1 MKMKKLLL
9 PALALFSCLS
19 AEAQFT
25 DLGGQKAGDSKGN
38 WYIGVGSGFHTN
50 FMRYSDLDEDYYP
63 DSKNLNSGVFNV
75 FFQYEF
81 GKKRIFAI
89 RPEIALLR
97 RGGRLNN
104 IGSNVYD
111 YEASGLNDIHY
122 TLKARYVDIRVPLI
136 YNFLDADSKIRP
148 YVYIAPALGFATR
161 GTIRMQE
168 DDVDGFYYGYGMD
181 LSKANM
187 AGVYFS
193 GSIGVGAKYQFEI
206 AGNTFFVGL
215 EADYELGF
223 TDTYGS
229 KEKDGEATVNP
240 DLVEMEL
247 SKPGYE
253 LEGTRKFSGIEIK
266 ATLGVPFSVFKKKA
280 APAPTPVA
288 VTPAPQP
295 KPEPKPV
302 VKEKPCYTLE
312 EINDMMLRG
321 EPVEG
326 KTICAIDAIN
336 FDFGKSTIKRESHDY
351 LNKLANTLIRTNAKI
366 EVKGHTD
373 NVGTEEFNMKLSKD
387 RAKAVMDYLISRGVN
402 KNKLTYSYYG
412 MSRPLTTNDTEEG
425 RTMNRRVEFEI
436 LK

>member
-1 MKMKKLLL
+1 MSKKKVLL
-9 PALALFSCLS
+9 PVLALSFCLS

-25 DLGGQKAGDSKGN
+25 EQGGQEKISKGD
-38 WYIGVGSGFHTN
+38 WYVGVGGGFHTN

-81 GKKRIFAI
+81 GNKRQFAI

-97 RGGRLNN
+97 RGGKLVN
-104 IGSNVYD
+104 IRSNEPD
-111 YEASGLNDIHY
+111 FYEMEGIEDIHY
-122 TLKARYVDIRVPLI
+122 TLKSRYVDIRVPLI

-168 DDVDGFYYGYGMD
+168 DDVDGSYYGYGMD

-240 DLVEMEL
+240 DLVEMEW

-253 LEGTRKFSGIEIK
+253 LEGTRKFSGFEIK

-280 APAPTPVA
+280 APAPTPVT

-295 KPEPKPV
+295 KPESKPV

>member
-1 MKMKKLLL
+1 MKCSPYKVRARTARPGLRG
-9 PALALFSCLS
+9 
-19 AEAQFT
+19 EGVT
-25 DLGGQKAGDSKGN
+25 GVKG
-38 WYIGVGSGFHTN
+38 
-50 FMRYSDLDEDYYP
+50 R
-63 DSKNLNSGVFNV
+63 
-75 FFQYEF
+75 
-81 GKKRIFAI
+81 
-89 RPEIALLR
+89 
-97 RGGRLNN
+97 
-104 IGSNVYD
+104 
-111 YEASGLNDIHY
+111 
-122 TLKARYVDIRVPLI
+122 
-136 YNFLDADSKIRP
+136 
-148 YVYIAPALGFATR
+148 
-161 GTIRMQE
+161 
-168 DDVDGFYYGYGMD
+168 
-181 LSKANM
+181 
-187 AGVYFS
+187 
-193 GSIGVGAKYQFEI
+193 
-206 AGNTFFVGL
+206 
-215 EADYELGF
+215 
-223 TDTYGS
+223 
-229 KEKDGEATVNP
+229 KDGEAVVNP
-240 DLVEMEL
+240 DLVEIGW

-280 APAPTPVA
+280 APAPTRVA

-295 KPEPKPV
+295 KPEPV

-351 LNKLANTLIRTNAKI
+351 LNNLANTLIRTNAKI

-402 KNKLTYSYYG
+402 KSKLTYSYYG

>member
-1 MKMKKLLL
+1 MSKKKVLL
-9 PALALFSCLS
+9 PVLALSFCLS

-25 DLGGQKAGDSKGN
+25 EQGGQEKISKGD
-38 WYIGVGSGFHTN
+38 WYVGVGSGFHTN

-81 GKKRIFAI
+81 GNKRQFAI

-97 RGGRLNN
+97 RGGKLVN
-104 IGSNVYD
+104 IGSNEPD
-111 YEASGLNDIHY
+111 YEMEGIEDIHY
-122 TLKARYVDIRVPLI
+122 TLKSRYVDIRVPLI

-168 DDVDGFYYGYGMD
+168 DYVDGSYSGYGMD

-229 KEKDGEATVNP
+229 TEKDGEATVNP
-240 DLVEMEL
+240 DLVEMEW

-253 LEGTRKFSGIEIK
+253 LEGTRKFSGFEIK

-280 APAPTPVA
+280 APAPTPVT

-326 KTICAIDAIN
+326 KTICAVDAIN

>member
-1 MKMKKLLL
+1 MSKKKVLL
-9 PALALFSCLS
+9 PILALSFCLS
-19 AEAQFT
+19 AEAQFIEQ
-25 DLGGQKAGDSKGN
+25 GGQEKISKGD
-38 WYIGVGSGFHTN
+38 WYVGVGGGFHTN

-81 GKKRIFAI
+81 GNKRQFAI
-89 RPEIALLR
+89 RPEIAFLR
-97 RGGRLNN
+97 RGGKLVN
-104 IGSNVYD
+104 IRSNEPD
-111 YEASGLNDIHY
+111 FYELEGIEDIHY
-122 TLKARYVDIRVPLI
+122 TLKSRYVDIRVPLI

-148 YVYIAPALGFATR
+148 YVYIAPALGFATK

-168 DDVDGFYYGYGMD
+168 DYVDGSYYGYGMD

-223 TDTYGS
+223 TDTYGG
-229 KEKDGEATVNP
+229 KEKDGEAMVNP
-240 DLVEMEL
+240 DLVEIGW
-247 SKPGYE
+247 SKPSYE

-280 APAPTPVA
+280 APAPTRVA

-295 KPEPKPV
+295 KPEPV

-351 LNKLANTLIRTNAKI
+351 LNNLANTLIRTNAKI

-402 KNKLTYSYYG
+402 KSKLTYSYYG

>member
-25 DLGGQKAGDSKGN
+25 DQSGQKAGDSKGN

-63 DSKNLNSGVFNV
+63 DSKNLNSGVFNL

-111 YEASGLNDIHY
+111 YEASGLDDIHY

-136 YNFLDADSKIRP
+136 FNFLNAESKVRP
-148 YVYIAPALGFATR
+148 YLYVAPAFGFVTK

-168 DDVDGFYYGYGMD
+168 DYEDGSYLGYGLEM
-181 LSKANM
+181 SKANM
-187 AGVYFS
+187 AGTYVA
-193 GSIGVGAKYQFEI
+193 GLVGIGAKYQFDV
-206 AGNTFFVGL
+206 AGNTFFFGV
-215 EADYELGF
+215 EANYEIGF
-223 TDTYGS
+223 TNTYGD
-229 KEKDGEATVNP
+229 EKDGEAMVNP
-240 DLVEMEL
+240 DLVDMGW
-247 SKPGYE
+247 SKPAYE
-253 LEGTRKFSGIEIK
+253 LDGSRKFSGFEIK
-266 ATLGVPFSVFKKKA
+266 ATLGVPFSVFKKKE
-280 APAPTPVA
+280 APAPAPVA
-288 VTPAPQP
+288 VTPAPRP
-295 KPEPKPV
+295 RPVV

-312 EINDMMLRG
+312 EINDMMVRG
-321 EPVEG
+321 ESVEG

-336 FDFGKSTIKRESHDY
+336 FDFGKSTIKSESHDY
-351 LNKLANTLIRTNAKI
+351 LNQLATTLIRTNAKI

-387 RAKAVMDYLISRGVN
+387 RAKAVMDYLIGRGVD